1 MADISKVSIDGG
13 TTEYNL
19 KDSTARSDITAIN
32 GKIGAAN
39 GIASLNGTGK
49 VPESQLPSYVDDVI
63 EGYLYN
69 GAFYEDSAHTK
80 LITAETGKIYID
92 LATNNTYRWGGSVY
106 VLTGSNLDEESVE
119 GIIKSTVGF
128 SIVNILDVDAESGST
143 EINGVT
149 FEVNRYFDGSLQN
162 ITVNGTAT
170 SNASFMVASKVAD
183 NDYNELSGN
192 TYILN
197 GCPEGGSL
205 FSSFCLS
212 LEGDYGGEAQD
223 TGEGVLITNPIVNG
237 KLYIR
242 VASGTTLNNAV
253 FYPMIRNKA
262 IKDSTYK
269 RHLNDNV
276 KKQLSKK
283 QDNMTYSYSNGRL
296 TLNTIAEAE

>member
-1 MADISKVSIDGG
+1 M
-13 TTEYNL
+13 N
-19 KDSTARSDITAIN
+19 
-32 GKIGAAN
+32 
-39 GIASLNGTGK
+39 
-49 VPESQLPSYVDDVI
+49 
-63 EGYLYN
+63 
-69 GAFYEDSAHTK
+69 
-80 LITAETGKIYID
+80 
-92 LATNNTYRWGGSVY
+92 
-106 VLTGSNLDEESVE
+106 
-119 GIIKSTVGF
+119 
-128 SIVNILDVDAESGST
+128 VDAESGST

-149 FEVNRYFDGSLQN
+149 FRVNRYFDGSLQN

-170 SNASFMVASKVAD
+170 SNASFMVASKVTD

-197 GCPEGGSL
+197 GCPEGGSP

-269 RHLNDNV
+269 RHLKDNV
-276 KKQLSKK
+276 EKQLSQK

>member
-106 VLTGSNLDEESVE
+106 VLTGSNL
-119 GIIKSTVGF
+119 
-128 SIVNILDVDAESGST
+128 
-143 EINGVT
+143 EIGET
-149 FEVNRYFDGSLQN
+149 TGTAFDG
-162 ITVNGTAT
+162 GRGKAR
-170 SNASFMVASKVAD
+170 
-183 NDYNELSGN
+183 
-192 TYILN
+192 
-197 GCPEGGSL
+197 GCR
-205 FSSFCLS
+205 C
-212 LEGDYGGEAQD
+212 
-223 TGEGVLITNPIVNG
+223 
-237 KLYIR
+237 
-242 VASGTTLNNAV
+242 
-253 FYPMIRNKA
+253 
-262 IKDSTYK
+262 
-269 RHLNDNV
+269 
-276 KKQLSKK
+276 
-283 QDNMTYSYSNGRL
+283 
-296 TLNTIAEAE
+296 